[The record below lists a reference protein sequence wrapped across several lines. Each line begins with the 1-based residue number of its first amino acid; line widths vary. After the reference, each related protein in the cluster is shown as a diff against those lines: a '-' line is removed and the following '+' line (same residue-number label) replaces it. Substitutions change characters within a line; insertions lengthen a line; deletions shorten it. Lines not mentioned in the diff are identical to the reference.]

1 MSTKT
6 IMNAKQTT
14 GAGTGYPLN
23 NIYTKENKT
32 FQISVAG
39 SGAVTATVA
48 IEVSNDNVTYISDAY
63 STVSLS
69 GTTSAA
75 QGLVMEANWQYVRA
89 NVTAISG
96 TSAAVTVILGTM

>member
-32 FQISVAG
+32 FQISVFTNKATNCQYNQTK
-39 SGAVTATVA
+39 VNNETA
-48 IEVSNDNVTYISDAY
+48 
-63 STVSLS
+63 
-69 GTTSAA
+69 
-75 QGLVMEANWQYVRA
+75 RA
-89 NVTAISG
+89 KCS
-96 TSAAVTVILGTM
+96 